1 MGVSTKDNDE
11 VFMSRLA
18 KTPVELPKN
27 VKVSFDKTAVNV
39 EGPRGKLTMA
49 IPSDVVLENKD
60 NKIMVNRLSDTKQA
74 RSNHGTTKR
83 LIENMCVGVSNG
95 HKRDLEV
102 QGVGFRVAVQGNKLV
117 MNIGFSHPIEYE
129 FPKDVKVTAPKPTEI
144 SIEGMDKALVGLVA
158 AKIRGFKPPE
168 PYKGKGIR
176 YAGEIV
182 KRKQGKQVTK

>member
-1 MGVSTKDNDE
+1 
-11 VFMSRLA
+11 
-18 KTPVELPKN
+18 
-27 VKVSFDKTAVNV
+27 
-39 EGPRGKLTMA
+39 
-49 IPSDVVLENKD
+49 
-60 NKIMVNRLSDTKQA
+60 MVNRLNDTKQA
-74 RSNHGTTKR
+74 RSNHGTIKR
-83 LIENMCVGVSNG
+83 LIENMCAGVSNG

-129 FPKDVKVTAPKPTEI
+129 FPKDVKVTSAKPTEI
-144 SIEGMDKALVGLVA
+144 SVEGVDKALVGLVA

-176 YAGEIV
+176 YVGEIV

>member
-1 MGVSTKDNDE
+1 
-11 VFMSRLA
+11 MSRIA
-18 KTPVELPKN
+18 KMPLELPKN
-27 VKVSFDKTAVNV
+27 VKLSFDKTAVNV
-39 EGPRGKLTMA
+39 EGPKGKLTLT

-60 NKIMVNRLSDTKQA
+60 NKIFVNRIADSKQA

-95 HKRDLEV
+95 HKRDLEI
-102 QGVGFRVAVQGNKLV
+102 QGVGFRAAVQGNKLV
-117 MNIGFSHPIEYE
+117 LNIGFSHPVEYE
-129 FPKDVKVTAPKPTEI
+129 FPQDVKVTSAKPTEI
-144 SIEGMDKALVGLVA
+144 SVEGVDKALVGLVA

-182 KRKQGKQVTK
+182 RRKQGKQVTK

>member
-1 MGVSTKDNDE
+1 
-11 VFMSRLA
+11 MSRLA

-27 VKVSFDKTAVNV
+27 VKISFDKTNVNV
-39 EGPRGKLTMA
+39 EGPKGKLTMT
-49 IPSDVVLENKD
+49 IPADVVLENKD

-83 LIENMCVGVSNG
+83 LIENMCAGVSNG
-95 HKRDLEV
+95 HKRDLEI
-102 QGVGFRVAVQGNKLV
+102 QGVGFRAAMQGTKLV
-117 MNIGFSHPIEYE
+117 LNIGFSHPIEYE
-129 FPKDVKVTAPKPTEI
+129 IPSAVKVTAAKPTEI
-144 SIEGMDKALVGLVA
+144 SVEGVDKALVGLVA

>member
-1 MGVSTKDNDE
+1 
-11 VFMSRLA
+11 MSRIA
-18 KTPVELPKN
+18 KTPVEIPKN
-27 VKVSFDKTAVNV
+27 VKITFDKVAVNV
-39 EGPRGKLTMA
+39 EGPKGKLTLT
-49 IPSDVVLENKD
+49 IPADVVLENKD
-60 NKIMVNRLSDTKQA
+60 NKVMVNRLSDTKQA

-129 FPKDVKVTAPKPTEI
+129 FPKDVKVTAAKPTEI
-144 SIEGMDKALVGLVA
+144 SVEGVDKALVGLVA

-176 YAGEIV
+176 YVGEIV
-182 KRKQGKQVTK
+182 RRKQGKQVTK

>member
-1 MGVSTKDNDE
+1 
-11 VFMSRLA
+11 MSRLA
-18 KTPVELPKN
+18 KTAVEMPKN
-27 VKVSFDKTAVNV
+27 VKISFDKTAVNV
-39 EGPRGKLTMA
+39 EGPKGKLTLS

-60 NKIMVNRLSDTKQA
+60 SKIFVNRLSDTKQA
-74 RSNHGTTKR
+74 RSNHGTIKR
-83 LIENMCVGVSNG
+83 LIEGMCVGVTNG

-129 FPKDVKVTAPKPTEI
+129 FPKDVKVTAAKPTEI
-144 SIEGMDKALVGLVA
+144 SVEGIDKALVGLVA

>member
-1 MGVSTKDNDE
+1 
-11 VFMSRLA
+11 MSRIA
-18 KTPVELPKN
+18 KTPVVLPGN
-27 VKVSFDKTAVNV
+27 VKVTFDKVAVNV
-39 EGPRGKLTMA
+39 EGPKGKLSMP
-49 IPSDVVLENKD
+49 IPADVTLENKD
-60 NKIMVNRLSDTKQA
+60 NKIMVNRLNDTKQA
-74 RSNHGTTKR
+74 RSNHGTIKR
-83 LIENMCVGVSNG
+83 LIENMAAGVSNG

-129 FPKDVKVTAPKPTEI
+129 FPKDVQVTSAKPTEI
-144 SIEGMDKALVGLVA
+144 SVQGVDKALVGLVA

>member
-1 MGVSTKDNDE
+1 
-11 VFMSRLA
+11 MSRIA
-18 KTPVELPKN
+18 KTPVEIPKN
-27 VKVSFDKTAVNV
+27 VKITFDKVAVNV
-39 EGPRGKLTMA
+39 EGPKGKLTLT
-49 IPSDVVLENKD
+49 IPADVVLENKD
-60 NKIMVNRLSDTKQA
+60 NKVMVNRISDTKQA

-129 FPKDVKVTAPKPTEI
+129 FPKDVKVTAAKPTEI
-144 SIEGMDKALVGLVA
+144 SVEGVDKALVGLVA

-176 YAGEIV
+176 YVGEIV
-182 KRKQGKQVTK
+182 RRKQGKQVTK